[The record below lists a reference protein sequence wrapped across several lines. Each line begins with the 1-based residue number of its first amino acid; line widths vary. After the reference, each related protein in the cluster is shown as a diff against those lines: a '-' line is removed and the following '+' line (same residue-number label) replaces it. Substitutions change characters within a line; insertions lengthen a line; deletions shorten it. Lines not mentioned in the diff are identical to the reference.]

1 MRAGAREGAR
11 DAVRRPAAHEQI
23 RGVLELCSAQSLAVV
38 PFGGGTSVVGGV
50 APLRGTHQAV
60 LALDMAGVAG
70 LSSLDAESATGTVG
84 AGIRAPALARE
95 PAAPGPS
102 PGPHPPSYEDV
113 SPRGRA
119 RTRAA

>member
-70 LSSLDAESATGTVG
+70 ISSLDAESATVTVR
-84 AGIRAPALARE
+84 AGLRAPALERE
-95 PAAPGPS
+95 LAAHRLTLGHYPQ
-102 PGPHPPSYEDV
+102 SYQYV
-113 SPRGRA
+113 SLRGCA
-119 RTRAA
+119 